1 MENKELEEL
10 RSANSLS
17 ELFEAKRTVEANRRR
32 QEELHKMLS
41 ATAAPKSRRL
51 WPVWALSAAACIAL
65 MLITLPS
72 LFRSKSATPL
82 LVAETTEIPAPKEE
96 PDTNTTRETRITSK
110 TRNTRTTRTATTLLA
125 SAEPEEILQ
134 EEPQKESLLAQEP
147 LPTPP
152 IPEETPEEVPRIH
165 HSTSTQMVCSNCSI
179 NNVPSPSTALQEFL
193 AASFGT
199 ATNTPLTLKT
209 IEF

>member
-1 MENKELEEL
+1 MSTMEDKDLQEMF
-10 RSANSLS
+10 A
-17 ELFEAKRTVEANRRR
+17 AKCTVEANRRR

-65 MLITLPS
+65 MFITLPS

-147 LPTPP
+147 LPTPLP
-152 IPEETPEEVPRIH
+152 IPEETSEEAPRIH
-165 HSTSTQMVCSNCSI
+165 RRTSTQMVCSNCSI

>member
-1 MENKELEEL
+1 MENKELE
-10 RSANSLS
+10 

-72 LFRSKSATPL
+72 LFRSKNATPL
-82 LVAETTEIPAPKEE
+82 LVAEATEIPAPKEE

-110 TRNTRTTRTATTLLA
+110 TKNTRNTRTTRTAAILLA

-134 EEPQKESLLAQEP
+134 EEPQEEPLFAQDP
-147 LPTPP
+147 LPTPLP
-152 IPEETPEEVPRIH
+152 IPEETSEEAPRIH
-165 HSTSTQMVCSNCSI
+165 RRTSTQMVCSNCNI
-179 NNVPSPSTALQEFL
+179 NNVPSPSTTLQDFL
-193 AASFGT
+193 ATTFGT
-199 ATNTPLTLKT
+199 ETNTPFTLKT